1 MYGFICGNRG
11 RLSAVLLGLSLLTSL
26 AGCSTT
32 AGIEAA
38 GKTGW
43 NQEGERILNK
53 NVVIN
58 NSSLAGEIEVVDMKS
73 ALAGDMMK
81 AQVSLRSRDRDT
93 INIQY
98 AFDWLDAQGMAVGG
112 GTTVWKPFI
121 VYGRETRTIQG
132 VAPDPRGREFKLK
145 IRETDD

>member
-1 MYGFICGNRG
+1 MHGFLREKGV
-11 RLSAVLLGLSLLTSL
+11 SALLALSLLTPL

-43 NQEGERILNK
+43 NQDGERILNK

-58 NSSLAGEIEVVDMKS
+58 NSSLAGDIEVVDMKS

-98 AFDWLDAQGMAVGG
+98 AFDWFDSQGMAVGG
-112 GTTVWKPFI
+112 STTVWKPFI
-121 VYGRETRTIQG
+121 VYGRETKTIQG

-145 IRETDD
+145 IRETDE